1 MTDNKIAAFLFED
14 NKIAIN
20 YRSQVIKNQ
29 VNITENQQNLLEK
42 MFFSNENIELI
53 NKLLILTIFKKS
65 NNEIKIA
72 PQSNES
78 LLIVMRYV
86 FLEYAKHLPYNIK
99 NQILELNYMVVHEI
113 IPNII
118 TNITQKIEY
127 LDKLDKPR
135 ELLPLPINVNK
146 NNKNLPSRYQ

>member
-1 MTDNKIAAFLFED
+1 MIDNNIAAFLFSD
-14 NKIAIN
+14 NTNSIN

-29 VNITENQQNLLEK
+29 INISEDNQNLLEK
-42 MFFSNENIELI
+42 FFFSNENIDLI

-65 NNEIKIA
+65 GGDILIA

-78 LLIVMRYV
+78 LIIVMRYI
-86 FLEYAKHLPYNIK
+86 FIEYAKHLPYNIK
-99 NQILELNYMVVHEI
+99 NQILELNYKVVNDI

-127 LDKLDKPR
+127 LNILDKPR
-135 ELLPLPINVNK
+135 ELVPLPINVNK
-146 NNKNLPSRYQ
+146 NNKNLPSVI